1 MIIIYTT
8 SFNLAA
14 YIITLTWDDTKGMD
28 TDIQMFDHVASIC
41 MGSQS
46 FNFHTPAQSFST
58 NFFVIFCIARNH
70 LCVENIPVLQLYD

>member
-28 TDIQMFDHVASIC
+28 TDN
-41 MGSQS
+41 
-46 FNFHTPAQSFST
+46 FNAWDYK
-58 NFFVIFCIARNH
+58 ILDC
-70 LCVENIPVLQLYD
+70 